1 MAEHAELQYW
11 TAEGNDLPAH
21 EATYESFLQ
30 VVYAG
35 SFHVINI
42 VLALT
47 IGAVLGHWVPAVAII
62 ILATIVAGYSLWS
75 GSRAASLIMVA
86 ISGLTLLYAAY
97 S

>member
-1 MAEHAELQYW
+1 MRRL
-11 TAEGNDLPAH
+11 TNP
-21 EATYESFLQ
+21 SCRSS
-30 VVYAG
+30 YAG
-35 SFHVINI
+35 IIPRHQHR
-42 VLALT
+42 ARLT

-62 ILATIVAGYSLWS
+62 ILATIVAGYRLWS